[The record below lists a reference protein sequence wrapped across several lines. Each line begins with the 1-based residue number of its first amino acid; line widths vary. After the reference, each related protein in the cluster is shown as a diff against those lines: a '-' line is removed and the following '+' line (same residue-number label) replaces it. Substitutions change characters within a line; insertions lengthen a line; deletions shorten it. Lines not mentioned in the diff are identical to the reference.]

1 MSAELAVSD
10 FTFIWPYRVRY
21 RDVDPQ
27 GVIYFPKY
35 LEIANGII
43 HEYFRWLNFPY
54 RLGADP
60 QRGDDFHIVRSL
72 VNYHAAVRFDEEI
85 ELGVRTTRLG
95 RSSLTLEVGFF
106 GADGDLR
113 TTAEIIWVNTD
124 QSSGRSMVL
133 PSELVASIRARDA
146 AAIDG

>member
-1 MSAELAVSD
+1 MSADLAVAD
-10 FTFIWPYRVRY
+10 FTFTWPYRVRY

-60 QRGDDFHIVRSL
+60 ERGDDFHIVRSL
-72 VNYHAAVRFDEEI
+72 VNYHGAVRFDEEI